1 MEAERGGRE
10 EMERCVLTLPTAAVA
25 VPVPPVPG
33 SPLSDWEYQEFF
45 AKLHPPWQAN
55 MLCLL
60 RQAYGCLS
68 PSILHL
74 DQEENHGEIPEGPVC
89 SEFPEVVQ
97 FQTFCQFAQYR
108 CLKQQFF
115 IKRIPCLSWS
125 LTSPFPMEP
134 SSTTNSSAEGR
145 GSPVAQGQK
154 PLPTKHPTATTKV
167 PIPWQKSRTPHPPTL
182 WASTS
187 PSRVES
193 SDEQSLRKNIWHLI
207 HSALS
212 LDASLDTKD
221 SSWNFTTSGPGHT
234 SEQKIPPRGRQ
245 QPQGIH
251 VPAWSRC
258 LLALQNDEA
267 VLVLC
272 YAVLEGNCLSSMLTM
287 AWKEMEKRVFG
298 FGDLVKTPMSTSG
311 PHCAGS
317 KPGIWQLLSLLF
329 WGVLSLLF
337 PPDSLPDP
345 PQVCDNLG
353 RHHVD
358 LCPDCAFCSLKREQ
372 CQNINTLNRVHCDSG
387 SFSTY
392 INPQIAA
399 QHGKVEGKVPS
410 ELCVLLSLRRSL
422 DWELRKG
429 RKKHG
434 SLYPTPLQS
443 RSSQT
448 LEHYNMD
455 FLRGI
460 RMEYWCSRMAIYGCR
475 DPAVTL
481 WLKAEYDAFQDG
493 DGSGKICD
501 SSGVQ
506 HPNHCMF
513 KSYQCLL
520 KSIYNQRVTRVQCK
534 PNKAYRVLSVK
545 EGDKEVRLWQEKF
558 QSLSRQQSKNY

>member
-1 MEAERGGRE
+1 PARPMCLSLG
-10 EMERCVLTLPTAAVA
+10 VLTLPAAAVA
-25 VPVPPVPG
+25 APVPPIQG

-68 PSILHL
+68 PSILRL

-115 IKRIPCLSWS
+115 IK
-125 LTSPFPMEP
+125 
-134 SSTTNSSAEGR
+134 
-145 GSPVAQGQK
+145 K
-154 PLPTKHPTATTKV
+154 PPPTKHPTPTTKV
-167 PIPWQKSRTPHPPTL
+167 PTLWQKSRTPHPPTL

-193 SDEQSLRKNIWHLI
+193 PDEQSLRKSIWHLI

-234 SEQKIPPRGRQ
+234 SEQKIPPRGRCHSASGLTQGGQGCNEHRSQSCVSSLGSYVQ
-245 QPQGIH
+245 QDIHPSYSSLVACSSCSGSFPAFIVPDGASYDLERETGQGNEMTPSFPFP
-251 VPAWSRC
+251 VS

-298 FGDLVKTPMSTSG
+298 FGDLV
-311 PHCAGS
+311 
-317 KPGIWQLLSLLF
+317 
-329 WGVLSLLF
+329 
-337 PPDSLPDP
+337 
-345 PQVCDNLG
+345 CDNLG

-372 CQNINTLNRVHCDSG
+372 CQNIKTLNRVHCDSG

-392 INPQIAA
+392 INPQISA
-399 QHGKVEGKVPS
+399 QNGKIEGK
-410 ELCVLLSLRRSL
+410 
-422 DWELRKG
+422 
-429 RKKHG
+429 
-434 SLYPTPLQS
+434 S
-443 RSSQT
+443 RSSQAR
-448 LEHYNMD
+448 EHYNMD
-455 FLRGI
+455 FLRGM

-481 WLKAEYDAFQDG
+481 WLKTEYDAFQDR

-506 HPNHCMF
+506 HPNYCMF

-545 EGDKEVRLWQEKF
+545 EGDKEVQLWQEKF
-558 QSLSRQQSKNY
+558 QSLS

>member
-1 MEAERGGRE
+1 MEGDFRPAPGVRVPALHSVPADRSRPAYQLLLHSHPLVPVKGSPSHPVPSRPVPSHPTCLSLG
-10 EMERCVLTLPTAAVA
+10 VLTLPTAAVA
-25 VPVPPVPG
+25 PPMLPVPG

-45 AKLHPPWQAN
+45 GKLHPPWQAN
-55 MLCLL
+55 TFCLL

-89 SEFPEVVQ
+89 SEFPEMVQ
-97 FQTFCQFAQYR
+97 FQTFCQFAHYR

-115 IKRIPCLSWS
+115 IKRVPCLSWS
-125 LTSPFPMEP
+125 LTSPFPIEP
-134 SSTTNSSAEGR
+134 SSTINSSVGGR
-145 GSPVAQGQK
+145 GSPVTPGQK

-167 PIPWQKSRTPHPPTL
+167 PTPWQKSRTTHPPTL

-187 PSRVES
+187 TSRVES
-193 SDEQSLRKNIWHLI
+193 SDEQSLRKSIWHLI

-221 SSWNFTTSGPGHT
+221 SSWNFTSSGPGHT
-234 SEQKIPPRGRQ
+234 SEQEIPPRG
-245 QPQGIH
+245 
-251 VPAWSRC
+251 S

-287 AWKEMEKRVFG
+287 AWKEMERRVFG
-298 FGDLVKTPMSTSG
+298 FGDS
-311 PHCAGS
+311 
-317 KPGIWQLLSLLF
+317 
-329 WGVLSLLF
+329 
-337 PPDSLPDP
+337 
-345 PQVCDNLG
+345 VCDNLG

-372 CQNINTLNRVHCDSG
+372 CQNIKTLNRVHCDSG

-392 INPQIAA
+392 INPQISA
-399 QHGKVEGKVPS
+399 QHGEIEG
-410 ELCVLLSLRRSL
+410 E
-422 DWELRKG
+422 
-429 RKKHG
+429 
-434 SLYPTPLQS
+434 S
-443 RSSQT
+443 RPSQT

-455 FLRGI
+455 FLRGM

-481 WLKAEYDAFQDG
+481 WLKAEYDVFQDS

-506 HPNHCMF
+506 HPNYCMF

-534 PNKAYRVLSVK
+534 HNKTYWVLSAK
-545 EGDKEVRLWQEKF
+545 EGDKEVQLWQEMF
-558 QSLSRQQSKNY
+558 QSLSRQQSKND

>member
-1 MEAERGGRE
+1 MMLKRVADTSWLLWLLS
-10 EMERCVLTLPTAAVA
+10 VLTLPTAAVA
-25 VPVPPVPG
+25 PPVPPIPG

-55 MLCLL
+55 MFCLL

-68 PSILHL
+68 PTILHL

-115 IKRIPCLSWS
+115 IKD
-125 LTSPFPMEP
+125 
-134 SSTTNSSAEGR
+134 NAEDLLKFSR
-145 GSPVAQGQK
+145 ALLGQK
-154 PLPTKHPTATTKV
+154 PSPTKQPTATPKV
-167 PIPWQKSRTPHPPTL
+167 PTPWQKSRTMHPPTP
-182 WASTS
+182 WTSTS
-187 PSRVES
+187 PSSVES
-193 SDEQSLRKNIWHLI
+193 PDEQSLRNSIWHLI

-221 SSWNFTTSGPGHT
+221 SSWNFTSSGPGRI
-234 SEQKIPPRGRQ
+234 SEQESPPRG
-245 QPQGIH
+245 
-251 VPAWSRC
+251 S

-272 YAVLEGNCLSSMLTM
+272 YSVLEGNCLSSMLTM

-298 FGDLVKTPMSTSG
+298 FGDS
-311 PHCAGS
+311 
-317 KPGIWQLLSLLF
+317 
-329 WGVLSLLF
+329 
-337 PPDSLPDP
+337 
-345 PQVCDNLG
+345 VCDNLG

-372 CQNINTLNRVHCDSG
+372 CQNIETLNRVHCNLG

-392 INPQIAA
+392 MNPQILA
-399 QHGKVEGKVPS
+399 QHGKIEDK
-410 ELCVLLSLRRSL
+410 
-422 DWELRKG
+422 
-429 RKKHG
+429 
-434 SLYPTPLQS
+434 S

-455 FLRGI
+455 FVRGM

-475 DPAVTL
+475 DPAVSF
-481 WLKAEYDAFQDG
+481 WLKAEYGAFQDE
-493 DGSGKICD
+493 DDSGKICD

-506 HPNHCMF
+506 HPTYCMF

-534 PNKAYRVLSVK
+534 PNKAYRVLSAK
-545 EGDKEVRLWQEKF
+545 EGDKEVQLWQEKF
-558 QSLSRQQSKNY
+558 QSLSRQQSKND

>member
-1 MEAERGGRE
+1 G
-10 EMERCVLTLPTAAVA
+10 VLTLPTAAVA
-25 VPVPPVPG
+25 APVPPVPG

-115 IKRIPCLSWS
+115 IKVRSGCG
-125 LTSPFPMEP
+125 M
-134 SSTTNSSAEGR
+134 
-145 GSPVAQGQK
+145 GQK
-154 PLPTKHPTATTKV
+154 PLPTKHPTATTKE

-207 HSALS
+207 HSTLS

-234 SEQKIPPRGRQ
+234 SEQKIPPRGSPRASMSLLGAGAAAAGTLGKLFKLCFSSSSSHMPSKAQ
-245 QPQGIH
+245 QHPCSLCVTQACTD
-251 VPAWSRC
+251 PAGSAIPVCSLAKSPRNEMTPSFPFPVS

-298 FGDLVKTPMSTSG
+298 FGDLV
-311 PHCAGS
+311 
-317 KPGIWQLLSLLF
+317 
-329 WGVLSLLF
+329 
-337 PPDSLPDP
+337 
-345 PQVCDNLG
+345 CDNLG

-372 CQNINTLNRVHCDSG
+372 CQNIKTLNRVHCDSG

-399 QHGKVEGKVPS
+399 QHGKIEGK
-410 ELCVLLSLRRSL
+410 
-422 DWELRKG
+422 
-429 RKKHG
+429 
-434 SLYPTPLQS
+434 S

-558 QSLSRQQSKNY
+558 QSLS

>member
-1 MEAERGGRE
+1 MMLKRVADTSWLLWLLS
-10 EMERCVLTLPTAAVA
+10 VLTLPTAAVVA
-25 VPVPPVPG
+25 PVPPIPG

-60 RQAYGCLS
+60 RQAHGCLS

-89 SEFPEVVQ
+89 SEFTEVVQ

-115 IKRIPCLSWS
+115 IKRIPCLSWP

-154 PLPTKHPTATTKV
+154 PLPTKYPTATTKV

-221 SSWNFTTSGPGHT
+221 SSWNFTTSGPGRT
-234 SEQKIPPRGRQ
+234 SEQKIPPRG
-245 QPQGIH
+245 
-251 VPAWSRC
+251 S

-298 FGDLVKTPMSTSG
+298 FGDLV
-311 PHCAGS
+311 
-317 KPGIWQLLSLLF
+317 
-329 WGVLSLLF
+329 
-337 PPDSLPDP
+337 
-345 PQVCDNLG
+345 CDNLG

-372 CQNINTLNRVHCDSG
+372 CQNIKTLNRVHCDSG

-392 INPQIAA
+392 INSQISA
-399 QHGKVEGKVPS
+399 QHGEIEGKS
-410 ELCVLLSLRRSL
+410 
-422 DWELRKG
+422 K
-429 RKKHG
+429 
-434 SLYPTPLQS
+434 
-443 RSSQT
+443 SSQT
-448 LEHYNMD
+448 LKHYNMD

-520 KSIYNQRVTRVQCK
+520 KSIYNQRVTRVQCR

-558 QSLSRQQSKNY
+558 QSLSRQQSKND